1 MRIHI
6 IKVLKYTNSILAR
19 FSSGPFLPPLSPLL
33 VFSTK
38 SERVCSIEWDRRE
51 RGMDR
56 CCSEC
61 RRAPP
66 PPLLLS
72 CHPAPQPCRCRKK
85 QNFSNYSSLRLRML
99 AVGREAGG
107 RDRREC
113 RKEGTL
119 FIVGRTKEEE
129 GLSKEG
135 GSERGTKCFRI
146 A

>member
-19 FSSGPFLPPLSPLL
+19 FSSGPFLPPL
-33 VFSTK
+33 VFGTK
-38 SERVCSIEWDRRE
+38 SERVCSIEWDHRE

-61 RRAPP
+61 RAP
-66 PPLLLS
+66 LS
-72 CHPAPQPCRCRKK
+72 CRPAALQPCRCRKK
-85 QNFSNYSSLRLRML
+85 QNFSNYSSSSSSSASACWRS
-99 AVGREAGG
+99 VGNREGSEERVQEGA
-107 RDRREC
+107 
-113 RKEGTL
+113 EGTL

-135 GSERGTKCFRI
+135 GTKCFRI